1 MGRKVIITEIFEVKM
16 VCLSFTINDSGIYKA
31 LTTPRH
37 EDILF
42 SSRCFIILPFTCR
55 FMIYLKYFREGYE
68 VGIKVLSRPPHP
80 VWIAS

>member
-1 MGRKVIITEIFEVKM
+1 MA
-16 VCLSFTINDSGIYKA
+16 CLSFMINDFGLYKA

-42 SSRCFIILPFTCR
+42 QMFYYFT
-55 FMIYLKYFREGYE
+55 FHMQAYDLSYFREGYE
-68 VGIKVLSRPPHP
+68 VGIEVLGRPPHP